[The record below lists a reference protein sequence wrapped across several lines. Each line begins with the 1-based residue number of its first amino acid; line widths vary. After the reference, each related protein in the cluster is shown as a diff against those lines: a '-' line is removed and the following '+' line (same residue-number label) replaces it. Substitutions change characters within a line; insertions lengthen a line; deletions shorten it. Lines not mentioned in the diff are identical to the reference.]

1 MVWEILLAVFCAIG
15 LAACIR
21 FAVGRLVYPV
31 QGAII
36 LLPALGDGRLLEQ
49 QLKGLTALSG
59 EGKLD
64 IDAIYLADAGLD
76 SDGLAAAEQGETL
89 VYHVD
94 SLGHYSPVEMEVP

>member
-31 QGAII
+31 RGAII

-49 QLKGLTALSG
+49 QLMGLTALSG

-76 SDGLAAAEQGETL
+76 SDGLAAAERLCRRYPELRFCAAERDIDQL
-89 VYHVD
+89 
-94 SLGHYSPVEMEVP
+94 

>member
-31 QGAII
+31 RGASI
-36 LLPALGDGRLLEQ
+36 PALGDGRLLEQ

-76 SDGLAAAEQGETL
+76 SDGLAAAERLCQRYPEL
-89 VYHVD
+89 HFCAAEQD
-94 SLGHYSPVEMEVP
+94 MDQF

>member
-1 MVWEILLAVFCAIG
+1 MVWEILLAVFCVIG

-31 QGAII
+31 RGAVI
-36 LLPALGDGRLLEQ
+36 LLPARGDGRLLEQ

-64 IDAIYLADAGLD
+64 CGTIYLADVGLD
-76 SDGLAAAEQGETL
+76 SDGLAAAERLCRRYPEL
-89 VYHVD
+89 RFCV
-94 SLGHYSPVEMEVP
+94 VEQDIDQV

>member
-1 MVWEILLAVFCAIG
+1 MWYGRFYWQFSARSVWPPASALRWG
-15 LAACIR
+15 
-21 FAVGRLVYPV
+21 GWSYPV
-31 QGAII
+31 RGAII

-76 SDGLAAAEQGETL
+76 SDGLAAAERLCRRYPELRFCAAEQDT
-89 VYHVD
+89 D
-94 SLGHYSPVEMEVP
+94 

>member
-1 MVWEILLAVFCAIG
+1 MVWEILLAVFCVIG

-31 QGAII
+31 RGAVI
-36 LLPALGDGRLLEQ
+36 LLPARGDGRLLEQ

-64 IDAIYLADAGLD
+64 CGTISLADVGLD
-76 SDGLAAAEQGETL
+76 SDGQAAAELLCRRYPEL
-89 VYHVD
+89 RFCV
-94 SLGHYSPVEMEVP
+94 VEQDIDQV